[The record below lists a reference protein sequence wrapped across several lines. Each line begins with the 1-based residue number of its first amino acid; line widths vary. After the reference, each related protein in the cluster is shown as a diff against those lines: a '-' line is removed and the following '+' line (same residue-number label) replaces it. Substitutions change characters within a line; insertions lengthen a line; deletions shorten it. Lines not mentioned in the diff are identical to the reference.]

1 MHLKHWGLPHLQEIH
16 HITLLYLPSTTL
28 LHFKISN
35 FITTNGP
42 FLLKKFNTIFERK
55 LASLFTQYDGH
66 FCMRFG
72 KRITGSLLG
81 MDDYSAI
88 NSRTCPVTMRVPP
101 QSSFLGGKFYF
112 LSKLLSRS
120 DWTLCNIF
128 RTIRP
133 WISWLLHS
141 MPAKLLLLLLFKFVT
156 KEKSKFNKIHVINIL
171 TVITS
176 EW

>member
-1 MHLKHWGLPHLQEIH
+1 MVYASETLGSPPLARKSSYNSVIPSFH
-16 HITLLYLPSTTL
+16 HSPAFQNFQFHHYICIYGPILLRKL
-28 LHFKISN
+28 
-35 FITTNGP
+35 
-42 FLLKKFNTIFERK
+42 NTIFERK

-88 NSRTCPVTMRVPP
+88 NSRTCPVTVRVPP

-128 RTIRP
+128 WTIRP

-141 MPAKLLLLLLFKFVT
+141 MPSKLLLLLLLFKFVT
-156 KEKSKFNKIHVINIL
+156 KKRK
-171 TVITS
+171 
-176 EW
+176 